1 MKCES
6 GEVAA
11 SFVERQDRNESFALK
26 EPSDPNLE
34 RITSYDWLR
43 RTNTVPSRWLLDR
56 TVLKNRKSGKF
67 GNFNVYQKNFICVRK
82 TETNSKS
89 FDQSHGTNVNV
100 WCYNH
105 MTLCFE
111 YFTFDVSEKRWR
123 LKRH

>member
-26 EPSDPNLE
+26 VPPEPNLE

-43 RTNTVPSRWLLDR
+43 RTKTAPSRWLLDR

-67 GNFNVYQKNFICVRK
+67 GKLKIV
-82 TETNSKS
+82 T
-89 FDQSHGTNVNV
+89 
-100 WCYNH
+100 
-105 MTLCFE
+105 
-111 YFTFDVSEKRWR
+111 DV
-123 LKRH
+123 